1 MPEPLALADFLDFSY
16 DCELRPA
23 DDSMTALGAVQV
35 DAAEFSGLRYRAPEG
50 FRVRE
55 LRGSRMRTMPA
66 LYDEFAAALQFPYY
80 FRPNKDSFDECLL
93 DIDDTLGEAD
103 GYVLAIRDAEQLL
116 ADAPQEREWFASV
129 VEECADFWP
138 SRDVVF
144 RVVMQGEPQ
153 GVVAVPVR
161 F

>member
-1 MPEPLALADFLDFSY
+1 MPGPLALADFLDFSY
-16 DCELRPA
+16 DAELRPN
-23 DDSMTALGAVQV
+23 DDSMTALGAMHV
-35 DAAEFSGLRYRAPEG
+35 DAAEFSGVRFRAPQG

-55 LRGSRMRTMPA
+55 LRGSRMRTVPA

-93 DIDDTLGEAD
+93 GIDDTLGEAE
-103 GYVLAIRDAEQLL
+103 GYVLAIRDADQLL
-116 ADAPQEREWFASV
+116 ADTPEEREWFASV
-129 VEECADFWP
+129 VAACADFWP

-144 RVVMQGEPQ
+144 RVILQGQPR
-153 GVVAVPVR
+153 GVATVPVH

>member
-16 DCELRPA
+16 DAELRA
-23 DDSMTALGAVQV
+23 TAAGMTALGTMQA
-35 DAAEFSGLRYRAPEG
+35 DAAEFSGIRYRAPEG

-55 LRGSRMRTMPA
+55 LRGSRMRTVA
-66 LYDEFAAALQFPYY
+66 GLYDEFAAALQFPYY

-93 DIDDTLGEAD
+93 DIDDTLGEAT
-103 GYVLAIRDAEQLL
+103 GYVLAIRDADQLL
-116 ADAPQEREWFASV
+116 AQAPEEREWFASV

-144 RVVMQGEPQ
+144 RVILQGGPQ
-153 GVVAVPVR
+153 ELGAVPIH

>member
-1 MPEPLALADFLDFSY
+1 MPEPLALADFLDLSY
-16 DCELRPA
+16 DAELRPA
-23 DDSMTALGAVQV
+23 DDSATVLGVLRV
-35 DAAEFSGLRYRAPEG
+35 DAAEFSSVRSRVPEG
-50 FRVRE
+50 FVVRE
-55 LRGSRMRTMPA
+55 LRGSRMRTVPA

-93 DIDDTLGEAD
+93 DLDDSLGEAP

-116 ADAPQEREWFASV
+116 AEVPAEREWFVSV

-144 RVVMQGEPQ
+144 RVVLQGQPD
-153 GVVAVPVR
+153 GVPAVPLH

>member
-16 DCELRPA
+16 DAELRPTE
-23 DDSMTALGAVQV
+23 DSMTALGAVQV
-35 DAAEFSGLRYRAPEG
+35 DAAEFSGIRYRVPAG

-55 LRGSRMRTMPA
+55 LRGSRMRTVPA

-93 DIDDTLGEAD
+93 DIDDTLGEAK
-103 GYVLAIRDAEQLL
+103 GYVLAIRDAGQLL
-116 ADAPQEREWFASV
+116 ADAPEERDWFASV

-144 RVVMQGEPQ
+144 RVIMQGELQ
-153 GVVAVPVR
+153 GMGAVPLR

>member
-16 DCELRPA
+16 DAELRPTDA
-23 DDSMTALGAVQV
+23 RMTAMGAMQV
-35 DAAEFSGLRYRAPEG
+35 DAAEFSGIRYRAPEG

-55 LRGSRMRTMPA
+55 LRGSRMRTVPA

-93 DIDDTLGEAD
+93 DIDDTLGAAK
-103 GYVLAIRDAEQLL
+103 GYVLAIRDADQLL
-116 ADAPQEREWFASV
+116 AETPEEREWFASV

-144 RVVMQGEPQ
+144 RVITQGEPQ
-153 GVVAVPVR
+153 GMGAVPLR

>member
-1 MPEPLALADFLDFSY
+1 MGEPLALADFLDFSY
-16 DCELRPA
+16 DTEVRPT
-23 DDSMTALGAVQV
+23 DDRMTALGVMQV
-35 DAAEFSGLRYRAPEG
+35 DAAEFSGIRYRAPEG

-55 LRGSRMRTMPA
+55 LRGSRMRTVPA

-93 DIDDTLGEAD
+93 DIDDTLGEAK
-103 GYVLAIRDAEQLL
+103 GYVLAIRDADQLL
-116 ADAPQEREWFASV
+116 AEVLEERAWFASV

-138 SRDVVF
+138 SHDVVF
-144 RVVMQGEPQ
+144 RVILQGEPQ
-153 GVVAVPVR
+153 GLGAVPIR

>member
-16 DCELRPA
+16 DTELRPF
-23 DDSMTALGAVQV
+23 DDRMTALGAMRV
-35 DAAEFSGLRYRAPEG
+35 DTAEFSGVRYRAPEG

-55 LRGSRMRTMPA
+55 LRGGRMRTVPA

-93 DIDDTLGEAD
+93 SLDDSLGSAD

-116 ADAPQEREWFASV
+116 ADAPEELEWFTSV

-144 RVVMQGEPQ
+144 RVILQGEPQ
-153 GVVAVPVR
+153 GVAAVPIR

>member
-16 DCELRPA
+16 DAELRPT
-23 DDSMTALGAVQV
+23 DDSMTALGTVQV

>member
-16 DCELRPA
+16 DAELRPTA
-23 DDSMTALGAVQV
+23 DSMTALGAMQV
-35 DAAEFSGLRYRAPEG
+35 DAAEFSGIRYRAPEG

-55 LRGSRMRTMPA
+55 LRGSRMRTVPA

-93 DIDDTLGEAD
+93 DIDDTLGEAN
-103 GYVLAIRDAEQLL
+103 GYVLAIRDADQLL
-116 ADAPQEREWFASV
+116 AEAPEEWEWFTSV

-138 SRDVVF
+138 SREVVF
-144 RVVMQGEPQ
+144 RVILQGEAQ
-153 GVVAVPVR
+153 GLTSVPIR